1 MTGFLDRA
9 QAAKRLSFYK
19 INRSLSKPML
29 EKTLAGYRI
38 LDLTQN
44 VAGPF
49 CTQVLGDLGAEI
61 IKIERPGV
69 GDDTRAWRPPETG
82 GQSSTFLALNRNKKS
97 VCIDLD
103 SAEGIAVLRKLTES
117 ADVVIHSL
125 KPGSAESRGFG
136 YDELKACREDLIYC
150 AISAFGETGPLCEMP
165 GYDPLMQAFSG
176 IMSVTG
182 NPDDDP
188 VRVSVSL
195 IDMGT
200 GMWAALGIVSAL
212 LHRSRTGEGA
222 EVRASLL
229 DTGLSWMTVFVASYL
244 ASGKLPQK
252 MGSAMAM
259 TAPYEL
265 FKTSDGH
272 VFIAAGNDRLFARVC
287 EALQC
292 PELAL
297 DKRFLRNEA
306 RVVQRV
312 LLHELMETRT
322 TAMTTQGA
330 VTALRKAGAPC
341 SELNNLKQTLSHEQ
355 VQASGMITSLPID
368 GAPGHKVL
376 ATPLSMNGK
385 RSVANV
391 APPVL
396 GADTGQ
402 VLAEHGYSAAEVAAL
417 MRSSAIA

>member
-1 MTGFLDRA
+1 M
-9 QAAKRLSFYK
+9 
-19 INRSLSKPML
+19 I
-29 EKTLAGYRI
+29 EKTLSGYRI

-44 VAGPF
+44 VAGPY

-61 IKIERPGV
+61 IKIERPGS
-69 GDDTRAWRPPETG
+69 GDDTRAWRPLEISG
-82 GQSSTFLALNRNKKS
+82 KSSTFLALNRNKKS
-97 VCIDLD
+97 ICIDLD
-103 SAEGIAVLRKLTES
+103 SAEGVAVLRKLTTS

-136 YDELKACREDLIYC
+136 YEDLKACKPDLIYC
-150 AISAFGETGPLCEMP
+150 GISAFGESGPMREMP

-212 LHRSRTGEGA
+212 LQRSRTGEGA
-222 EVRASLL
+222 DVRASLL
-229 DTGLSWMTVFVASYL
+229 DTGISWMTIFVASYL

-252 MGSAMAM
+252 MGSAIGM

-272 VFIAAGNDRLFARVC
+272 VFIAAGNDRLFAKVC
-287 EALQC
+287 EALKC
-292 PELAL
+292 PDMAL
-297 DKRFLRNEA
+297 DERFVSND
-306 RVVQRV
+306 QRV
-312 LLHELMETRT
+312 TNRTVLHELLEKQTVGMK
-322 TAMTTQGA
+322 AQDA
-330 VTALRKAGAPC
+330 VQALRKVGAPC
-341 SELNNLKQTLSHEQ
+341 SELNNLSQVLSNEQ
-355 VQASGMITSLPID
+355 VQATGMISTLPVH
-368 GAPGHKVL
+368 GALEHKVV

-385 RSVANV
+385 RSALQV
-391 APPVL
+391 PPPAL
-396 GADTGQ
+396 GADTAQ
-402 VLAEHGYSAAEVAAL
+402 VLKEHGYSDKEVTEL
-417 MRSSAIA
+417 RKSQAIA

>member
-1 MTGFLDRA
+1 M
-9 QAAKRLSFYK
+9 
-19 INRSLSKPML
+19 I
-29 EKTLAGYRI
+29 EKTLSGYRI

-49 CTQVLGDLGAEI
+49 CTQVLGDFGAEV

-69 GDDTRAWRPPETG
+69 GDDTRAWKPPETG
-82 GQSSTFLALNRNKKS
+82 GKSATFLALNRNKKS
-97 VCIDLD
+97 ICLDLD
-103 SAEGIAVLRKLTES
+103 SAEGVAVLHRLTAS

-125 KPGSAESRGFG
+125 KPGSAETRRFG
-136 YDELKACREDLIYC
+136 YEDLKHHKPNLIYC
-150 AISAFGETGPLCEMP
+150 AISAFGEKGPLREMP

-182 NPDDDP
+182 NMNDDP

-200 GMWAALGIVSAL
+200 GMWAALGIISAL
-212 LHRSRTGEGA
+212 LNRSKTGEGA

-229 DTGLSWMTVFVASYL
+229 DTGLSWMTIMVAGYF

-272 VFIAAGNDRLFARVC
+272 VFIAAGNDRLFVKVC
-287 EALQC
+287 GALGC

-297 DKRFLRNEA
+297 DARFFGNSQ
-306 RVVQRV
+306 RVVERV
-312 LLHELMETRT
+312 ALHELMERRT
-322 TAMTTQGA
+322 LAMTTQAA
-330 VTALRKAGAPC
+330 VAALRNSGAPC
-341 SELNNLKQTLSHEQ
+341 SELNDISQALSHEQ
-355 VQASGMITSLPID
+355 VQANGMVTSLPVD
-368 GAPGHKVL
+368 GAPQHKVI

-385 RSVANV
+385 RSTANA

-396 GADTGQ
+396 GADTEQ
-402 VLAEHGYSAAEVAAL
+402 VLAEHGFTREQVSALWA
-417 MRSSAIA
+417 SCAIA

>member
-1 MTGFLDRA
+1 MIENI
-9 QAAKRLSFYK
+9 LS
-19 INRSLSKPML
+19 
-29 EKTLAGYRI
+29 GYRI

-49 CTQVLGDLGAEI
+49 CTQVLGDFGAEV

-97 VCIDLD
+97 ICLDLD
-103 SAEGIAVLRKLTES
+103 SPEGIAVLRRLTES

-125 KPGSAESRGFG
+125 KPGSAEARGFG
-136 YDELKACREDLIYC
+136 YDDLKAVKKDIIYC
-150 AISAFGETGPLCEMP
+150 AISAFGEKGPMRELP

-182 NPDDDP
+182 NMNDDP

-200 GMWAALGIVSAL
+200 GMWAALGIMGAL
-212 LHRSRTGEGA
+212 MNRGKTGEGA

-229 DTGLSWMTVFVASYL
+229 DTGLSWMTIIVAGYL

-272 VFIAAGNDRLFARVC
+272 VFIAAGNDRLFVKVC
-287 EALQC
+287 EALDC
-292 PELAL
+292 PELAK
-297 DKRFLRNEA
+297 DERFDTNSR
-306 RVVQRV
+306 RVVNRV
-312 LLHELMETRT
+312 VLHELMEQRSSV
-322 TAMTTQGA
+322 MSTQDA
-330 VTALRKAGAPC
+330 VAVLRKSGAPC
-341 SELNNLKQTLSHEQ
+341 SELNNVAQALSHEQ
-355 VQASGMITSLPID
+355 VQANGMVTSLPIEN
-368 GAPGHKVL
+368 APGHKVI

-385 RSVANV
+385 RSVINF

-402 VLAEHGYSAAEVAAL
+402 VLADNGYSRADIDAL
-417 MRSSAIA
+417 RQSSAIG